1 MMIQSINSL
10 ELGINMPHEKKA
22 YVKIYKRKRKAV
34 LIAGQRRRKRECTG
48 KCEQWIMMFAL

>member
-1 MMIQSINSL
+1 MMIQGINSL

-34 LIAGQRRRKRECTG
+34 LIADSEGESVNVQESVNNG
-48 KCEQWIMMFAL
+48 L